1 MHEVLLERAAER
13 DLKRLSLTVY
23 DRIVPHLKALS
34 QNPRPTG
41 CKKIAGS
48 RSDWRIRIGDY
59 RVIYEID
66 DRTKV
71 VTPILAWLRRPAKRL
86 ERSKAVGI
94 PRALRCFA
102 LKHDQKSF
110 LAKTRQIA

>member
-13 DLKRLSLTVY
+13 DLRRLSLTVY

-48 RSDWRIRIGDY
+48 RSNWRIRIGDY

-71 VTPILAWLRRPAKRL
+71 VTPILAWLRRPANDLNAAKRL
-86 ERSKAVGI
+86 VSPALYD
-94 PRALRCFA
+94 ALR
-102 LKHDQKSF
+102 
-110 LAKTRQIA
+110 